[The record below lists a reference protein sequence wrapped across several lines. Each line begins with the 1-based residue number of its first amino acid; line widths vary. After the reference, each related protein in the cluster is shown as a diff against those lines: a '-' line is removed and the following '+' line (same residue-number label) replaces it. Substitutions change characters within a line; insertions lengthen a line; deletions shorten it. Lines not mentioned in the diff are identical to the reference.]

1 MIVLDEINK
10 DEALRYMGHRGEVPP
25 TLKELVLKCEKQL
38 LEVIR
43 PAYIF
48 KCFDIEYT
56 DGGIRVLN
64 TSLTFKGNDIKN
76 HLEDCSR
83 AVLMCATIGAEA
95 DKLIRLTEISDISA
109 AFVMDSLASAAVEQV
124 CSQADNIIKE
134 TFPTEFL
141 TWRFSPGYG
150 DFPIEIQRDFLDVMN
165 AQKRIGL
172 NVGSGNILIPRKS
185 VTAVAGLSRTPVPKK
200 RRGCVC
206 CNMAEVC
213 QYRKR
218 GDHCGF

>member
-1 MIVLDEINK
+1 MIVLNEINK
-10 DEALRYMGHRGEVPP
+10 DEALRYMGHRGEIPQ

-48 KCFDIEYT
+48 KCFDIET
-56 DGGIRVLN
+56 SEEGVRVLN

-76 HLEDCSR
+76 HLEGCSK
-83 AVLMCATIGAEA
+83 AVLMCATIGA
-95 DKLIRLTEISDISA
+95 D
-109 AFVMDSLASAAVEQV
+109 
-124 CSQADNIIKE
+124 
-134 TFPTEFL
+134 
-141 TWRFSPGYG
+141 
-150 DFPIEIQRDFLDVMN
+150 

-185 VTAVAGLSRTPVPKK
+185 VTAVAGLSQTPVPKK